1 MKTLALIVPCIAVII
16 GGINTLAPELWL
28 KIPKIGFIPW
38 AIGGGIMPPFF
49 FFDAF
54 KPENFAG
61 FIHDGDVIVST
72 QPKAGTNWMLYTLH
86 QIRTKGTNDP
96 PFVEQQ
102 YNTPWLSL
110 RHKPGQSWEEISDLM
125 NNTILPDGVPLKDRW
140 DHPKYPFRVF
150 KGHEAPLK
158 EGGGREECL
167 PIEQF
172 PKVKFIGMIRT
183 SRDVM
188 HSFFS
193 FFSTHSDAFKALWGG
208 FPPSYSNAKEVVDDF
223 VPGGKLYH
231 LYFGYVKQWW
241 PYRHHKNVL
250 FEHYNNYKNDPTA
263 FIKKVADFVEVELTS
278 EQVEK
283 IADLTSFE
291 KMKHL
296 QDNFK
301 VTMWGISPMVN
312 ALKTKE
318 EQGMFFKSG
327 KAGAGK
333 TFLTPELEEKWSAA
347 LKSEFTDPDMMRY
360 AEEGGVL
367 P

>member
-183 SRDVM
+183 SRDVVSGCLCFREIGSLYRVTAAVTAR
-188 HSFFS
+188 HSAS
-193 FFSTHSDAFKALWGG
+193 
-208 FPPSYSNAKEVVDDF
+208 
-223 VPGGKLYH
+223 
-231 LYFGYVKQWW
+231 
-241 PYRHHKNVL
+241 
-250 FEHYNNYKNDPTA
+250 
-263 FIKKVADFVEVELTS
+263 VAMEIDV
-278 EQVEK
+278 
-283 IADLTSFE
+283 
-291 KMKHL
+291 
-296 QDNFK
+296 
-301 VTMWGISPMVN
+301 
-312 ALKTKE
+312 
-318 EQGMFFKSG
+318 
-327 KAGAGK
+327 
-333 TFLTPELEEKWSAA
+333 AA
-347 LKSEFTDPDMMRY
+347 RI
-360 AEEGGVL
+360 
-367 P
+367 